1 MGCLERVDALVPSA
15 CVQHH
20 PSEASSGSRAVGMHG
35 LNYLWVTNV
44 YMLKSLTVSMSGTS
58 GLIAARQR
66 LLFVDRHGFLL
77 SILARPWTFRPALW
91 TRYRAYCDLTFA
103 AAALM

>member
-1 MGCLERVDALVPSA
+1 
-15 CVQHH
+15 
-20 PSEASSGSRAVGMHG
+20 
-35 LNYLWVTNV
+35 
-44 YMLKSLTVSMSGTS
+44 MLTYLTVSMSGTL

-77 SILARPWTFRPALW
+77 SILARPWTFRLVLW